1 MSASWMRFLPGVFR
15 RRLEGRT
22 QYQKILGNISWLSAD
37 RLIRMGVGLIVGVWV
52 ARYLGR
58 EFFGMLNFAAAFVAL
73 FSPLAALG
81 LESIVIRDCVA
92 SPERRYQTLGT
103 AFWLKLLG
111 GIVAGTVAAALVLA
125 TRPGEPVIQIMVVI
139 AATGVLFQSTDVIDY
154 WFQSQ
159 VAAKFVVYARTI
171 AFLAIAG
178 VRVVLILLEAPVVAF
193 AWAACAELAIA
204 AAGMAIFYRMEG
216 GEFGAWRG
224 SFERARGLLRD
235 SWPLFF
241 SVVFV
246 AVYMKIDQ
254 VMLGYML
261 DDAAVGLYSAAIRL
275 VEMWYFLP
283 AAIVA
288 SVLPALIRARGEDE
302 SFYLRK
308 LQILYDIMGGLALLF
323 ALAMSLL
330 STPIIAILYGHKFE
344 GAGPIL
350 AVYAW
355 AAVPTFIGM
364 ASAQHFVVENRTRV
378 TLYRTFAGA
387 VASVL
392 VNYLLIPLFGPLGA
406 AFAFLVAQTVMV
418 FSIVL
423 IPGTGRQA
431 GMLLAALNPMRAV
444 GLLKEKKRS

>member
-1 MSASWMRFLPGVFR
+1 MSASWIRFLPAAIR
-15 RRLEGRT
+15 RRLVGRA

-81 LESIVIRDCVA
+81 LEPIVIRDLVG
-92 SPERRYQTLGT
+92 SPARRSQTLGT
-103 AFWLKLLG
+103 AIWLKLIG
-111 GIVAGTVAAALVLA
+111 GIVAGVLA
-125 TRPGEPVIQIMVVI
+125 VGLILVTKPGEPLIQMMVVI
-139 AATGVLFQSTDVIDY
+139 ASAGVLFQSTDVIDY

-171 AFLAIAG
+171 AFLLTAV
-178 VRVVLILLEAPVVAF
+178 VRVVLILLEAPLVAF
-193 AWAACAELAIA
+193 AWAACAELAVV
-204 AAGMAIFYRMEG
+204 AAGMALFYHREG
-216 GEFGAWRG
+216 GEIAAWRV
-224 SFERARGLLRD
+224 SVARAKALLRD

-241 SVVFV
+241 SVLFV
-246 AVYMKIDQ
+246 AIYMKIDQ

-261 DDAAVGLYSAAIRL
+261 DDAAVGIYSVAIRL

-283 AAIVA
+283 AAIAA
-288 SVLPALIRARGEDE
+288 SVLPALIKAREEDE

-308 LQILYDIMGGLALLF
+308 LQTLYDVMGGLSLVF

-355 AAVPTFIGM
+355 AAVPTFLGI
-364 ASAQHFVVENRTRV
+364 ASAQHFVVEYRTRV
-378 TLYRTFAGA
+378 TLYRTCAGA
-387 VASVL
+387 VASVA
-392 VNYLLIPLFGPLGA
+392 VNFVLIPVLGPLGA
-406 AFAFLVAQTVMV
+406 AFAFLTAQIVMV
-418 FSIVL
+418 FSIVA

-431 GMLLAALNPMRAV
+431 GMLLAALNPLRAIN
-444 GLLKEKKRS
+444 LLKGKS